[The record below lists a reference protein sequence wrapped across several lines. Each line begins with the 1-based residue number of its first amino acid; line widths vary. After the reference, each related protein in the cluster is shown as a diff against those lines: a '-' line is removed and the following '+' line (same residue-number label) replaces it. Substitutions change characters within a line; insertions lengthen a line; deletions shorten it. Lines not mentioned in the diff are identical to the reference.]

1 MDILYSLNDKYV
13 CHMAASLCSL
23 CEHNEKAQEITFHII
38 SCGITDESKEQITDL
53 ASRYQRA
60 VAFYEIGDV
69 RKKLDAQIDTKGFDV
84 SVLSRL
90 FVGSCLPETVEK
102 VLYLDC
108 DTIIVDDLAPLFET
122 DFGNSILAG
131 CAEPVV
137 TKSRR
142 PILSMPENADYYN
155 SGVLLFNLPL
165 WRKENCEKTVLTYF
179 LSHQDIIVATDQDA
193 LNACFYDRILTLPP
207 KYNYGSYHI
216 YYPYRLLK
224 KLSGQAPYVT
234 KEVYDESKA
243 HPAIIH
249 YLGEERPWRKG
260 NTHPYRKEYKTY
272 LSKTQWAD
280 TPDETGWGLY
290 FFCFRIFNF
299 VTKPFPSLRYRI
311 IDSLIPAFQRRRA
324 KKIKK
329 ENAQKDRLSS

>member
-1 MDILYSLNDKYV
+1 
-13 CHMAASLCSL
+13 
-23 CEHNEKAQEITFHII
+23 
-38 SCGITDESKEQITDL
+38 
-53 ASRYQRA
+53 
-60 VAFYEIGDV
+60 
-69 RKKLDAQIDTKGFDV
+69 
-84 SVLSRL
+84 
-90 FVGSCLPETVEK
+90 
-102 VLYLDC
+102 
-108 DTIIVDDLAPLFET
+108 
-122 DFGNSILAG
+122 
-131 CAEPVV
+131 
-137 TKSRR
+137 
-142 PILSMPENADYYN
+142 
-155 SGVLLFNLPL
+155 
-165 WRKENCEKTVLTYF
+165 
-179 LSHQDIIVATDQDA
+179 
-193 LNACFYDRILTLPP
+193 
-207 KYNYGSYHI
+207 
-216 YYPYRLLK
+216 LK

-249 YLGEERPWRKG
+249 YLGEERPWRKR